1 MSCGVSL
8 YNISLN
14 SFNVSSLLCG
24 GIATSSPFLEF
35 ISGIGFSF
43 KMLSAILFPMISPVA

>member
-8 YNISLN
+8 YNISLD

-35 ISGIGFSF
+35 ISGIGFGF
-43 KMLSAILFPMISPVA
+43 KMLSAILFPMNSPVA